1 MYSVVVL
8 QVILLFCGE
17 GGKQLYSW
25 DYLKYIVILIAP
37 GLSRRPFQYRLGG
50 PELGVTDTLR
60 LSACRQEDICGGS
73 WGNNNKAKQ

>member
-37 GLSRRPFQYRLGG
+37 GLSRPPSSIGL
-50 PELGVTDTLR
+50 EV
-60 LSACRQEDICGGS
+60 LSSG
-73 WGNNNKAKQ
+73 